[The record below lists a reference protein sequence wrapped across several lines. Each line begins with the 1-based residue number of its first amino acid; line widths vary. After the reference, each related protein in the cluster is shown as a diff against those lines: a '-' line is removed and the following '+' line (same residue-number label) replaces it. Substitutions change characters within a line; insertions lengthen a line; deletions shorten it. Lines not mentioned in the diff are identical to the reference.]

1 MDQDSFIVDVT
12 PFQDASLT
20 PTRRQPSYS
29 GDEAIEG
36 YPGDGHEME
45 LGGGADGPSFF
56 PYPSMSSLLPMT
68 PARDGEGGS
77 MPSTRRN
84 EQNVGDEALPNRHE
98 DLHYIWGTNISEEEF
113 RHDFRCFLETFETP
127 VMIAGTTDFIAGTVG
142 GNDRT
147 RLSGRRWD
155 GVDSYLPTEAVG
167 AGGEPY
173 RDHGEVW
180 QQRLGGPPILGDSGR
195 HAPRPRRVLYFIQE
209 LLQMYVEGRTILE
222 LDMTWVHAAAPQ
234 MFFNIVNQPTEC
246 GQMMNAVIGEM
257 FHELIASRYGGR
269 LRGVGGG
276 SSVGGGEE
284 EEEVVMITV
293 APKHMPQIIPLKALN
308 PEHIETLISLKG
320 MIIRVSK
327 VIPEVRVACF
337 ECWHCLYTERSA
349 CGDRGRIF
357 EPTRCPQCGKA
368 YTFKLQHNL
377 CLFEDKQLIKVQE
390 APENV
395 ADGETPIT
403 ITVVVYGHMV
413 DAVIPG
419 DRVIITGVYRSM
431 PLRLSSN
438 TRSIKSVFSTHMDAL
453 HVDFTRASLS
463 TTSTFSSSRSTRT
476 TARRRNDNH
485 HLAVG
490 SATALGGSARGEGM
504 GNDALSSPFSSGS
517 NLATSTAPCPAGASS
532 SLHGPHNDGGEDNHD
547 HRGHHNTRGTEM
559 LEPMQDG
566 ITDEES
572 HRKDR
577 LDMFYRI
584 ARREDI
590 YDILLRSFSRSIW
603 GHEDV
608 KRGILCQLFGGTPKT
623 FVFSRSATAGGTTTA
638 APFSPSSPISEEGR
652 DPFLAGSSVN
662 PSVCSM
668 ATEFLHTT
676 PSSTTRGNGAGGP
689 TNASNSANSRA
700 EINVLLCGD
709 PGVAKSQLL
718 TQVHEVAP
726 RGVYTSGKGS
736 SSVGLTAFVVKDQE
750 TGDLVLEPGALVLSD
765 KGLCCIDE
773 FDKMNE
779 VTRSVLL
786 EVMEQQTLS
795 IAKAGIIV
803 QLNART
809 SLLAAAN
816 PKESQWNPLLNVVE
830 NLQIESTLL
839 SRFDLIFLFLDRHDP
854 AEDRRLAA
862 HILSMYMEKEDGGSA
877 TSATAIT
884 AAARVVSEEG
894 EKDEEE
900 EDASVVGQGDDRR
913 RRRRNN
919 KASDPPAVLTH
930 KGEVFLQGRP
940 GDIHMPGPILSEY
953 IAEARERVRPALT
966 QASHEQLALSYVE
979 LRKARGNTRMV
990 SATLRQLESMIRLA
1004 EARAKMRF
1012 SDTVTAMDVKEA
1024 KRLMSVALKEAAT
1037 DPKTG
1042 LIRLDMFY
1050 SQEQNNNS
1058 TEACLQR
1065 LESFIHTHYIA
1076 AGKTSCTVVE
1086 LRHALNELTT
1096 RPGIRPLTAGAFVEL
1111 LSLAAGGDAV
1121 QSFTAT
1127 NVVFSST
1134 KPSLQEQ

>member
-12 PFQDASLT
+12 PFQDSSSLT
-20 PTRRQPSYS
+20 PRGQQVSFSVDSPPEAYTGEGS
-29 GDEAIEG
+29 GREAEG
-36 YPGDGHEME
+36 TVDG
-45 LGGGADGPSFF
+45 ASFF
-56 PYPSMSSLLPMT
+56 PYPSLSSILPMT
-68 PARDGEGGS
+68 PARHGEGGDS
-77 MPSTRRN
+77 LLAGRGMV
-84 EQNVGDEALPNRHE
+84 EEEGDAFSHRQE

-113 RHDFRCFLETFETP
+113 RHDFRHFLETFEAPVVKVAMMRGGNATGEESVGGAAVDEHALSWESAQARQREVDGA
-127 VMIAGTTDFIAGTVG
+127 VMIGEAGSYAG
-142 GNDRT
+142 
-147 RLSGRRWD
+147 
-155 GVDSYLPTEAVG
+155 
-167 AGGEPY
+167 
-173 RDHGEVW
+173 
-180 QQRLGGPPILGDSGR
+180 
-195 HAPRPRRVLYFIQE
+195 RPRRVLFFIQE
-209 LLQMYVEGRTILE
+209 LLQMYVEGRTVLE
-222 LDMTWVHAAAPQ
+222 LDMTWVHAAAPD

-246 GQMMNAVIGEM
+246 GQMMNAVVGEV

-269 LRGVGGG
+269 LPGGMRDASLG
-276 SSVGGGEE
+276 AEGEE
-284 EEEVVMITV
+284 DEAVLITV
-293 APKHMPQIIPLKALN
+293 APKHMPQIIPLKALS
-308 PEHIETLISLKG
+308 PVHIETLISLKG

-337 ECWHCLYTERSA
+337 ECWNCLYTERSA

-377 CLFEDKQLIKVQE
+377 CLFEDKQFIKVQE
-390 APENV
+390 APEHV

-419 DRVIITGVYRSM
+419 DRVVITGVYRSM
-431 PLRLSSN
+431 PIRLNAN

-453 HVDFTRASLS
+453 HVDFLRASLS
-463 TTSTFSSSRSTRT
+463 TTSGSSGSSRRRAGGSASNNFTANGKTLPDGTPVTSRQQTSNNAVDTFFPHPSISSPVGTAGIGASSLHRDHHGMDGVSDSGSSTRH
-476 TARRRNDNH
+476 AMD
-485 HLAVG
+485 G
-490 SATALGGSARGEGM
+490 GALGGNAQE
-504 GNDALSSPFSSGS
+504 
-517 NLATSTAPCPAGASS
+517 
-532 SLHGPHNDGGEDNHD
+532 
-547 HRGHHNTRGTEM
+547 
-559 LEPMQDG
+559 G

-572 HRKDR
+572 HQKER

-584 ARREDI
+584 ARRDDI
-590 YDILLRSFSRSIW
+590 YDILLHSFARSIW

-623 FVFSRSATAGGTTTA
+623 FVFSRSAAAGGI
-638 APFSPSSPISEEGR
+638 SSPALSLPTPGETRE
-652 DPFLAGSSVN
+652 DPFLSDSSSLNPPPLSGAAGWSN
-662 PSVCSM
+662 
-668 ATEFLHTT
+668 TTT
-676 PSSTTRGNGAGGP
+676 PPSAARGMTEGP
-689 TNASNSANSRA
+689 NNTSNSATSRA
-700 EINVLLCGD
+700 ELNVLLCGD

-779 VTRSVLL
+779 ATRTVLL

-816 PKESQWNPLLNVVE
+816 PKESQWNPQLNVVE

-862 HILSMYMEKEDGGSA
+862 HILSMYMEKEDGGH
-877 TSATAIT
+877 IV
-884 AAARVVSEEG
+884 AARRLNSEG
-894 EKDEEE
+894 EEEDEEE
-900 EDASVVGQGDDRR
+900 AGMPTIGSSSRR
-913 RRRRNN
+913 RRAERPT
-919 KASDPPAVLTH
+919 ADLPVLLAH
-930 KGEVFLQGRP
+930 KGEVFLQGHP
-940 GDIHMPGPILSEY
+940 GDIHMPVPILSEY

-966 QASHEQLALSYVE
+966 KASHQQLAYSYVE

-1004 EARAKMRF
+1004 EARAKMRYG
-1012 SDTVTAMDVKEA
+1012 DTVTVADVVEA

-1042 LIRLDMFY
+1042 LIRLDMFH
-1050 SQEQNNNS
+1050 SSEQNNNS
-1058 TEACLQR
+1058 MEAGLQR
-1065 LESFIHTHYIA
+1065 LESFIHSHYIA

-1086 LRHALNELTT
+1086 LRHALNEFAT
-1096 RPGIRPLTAGAFVEL
+1096 RPGVRPLTAGAFLEL

-1127 NVVFSST
+1127 QVNFAT
-1134 KPSLQEQ
+1134 PAKPN